1 MTAPCRT
8 CRKADSTPTT
18 SRAPRTLPPE
28 LLCAGARRLG
38 IMALLSAFANVGMGV
53 GSRLLG
59 ARLGLPPPSGIVLF
73 AEIAALAASLG
84 MFALTRRMEQD
95 DPAELLDRGLVYEV
109 GMGFLIAVM
118 YHCWPAPAGQ
128 IPKGWS
134 PVAVWLVAFALLVPA
149 THGKNVLATVATALM
164 DPLGLTVS
172 FALGS
177 PVPPA
182 LVVAGMFLPT
192 AIAAVAAIVGSR
204 VVSELSEQAGRAQ
217 ELGSYRLVA
226 LLGRGGMGEVWRA
239 EHRMLARDAA
249 IKLVRGGTDASGRE
263 MMARFEREAK
273 ATAALRSP
281 HTVQLYDFGRSD
293 DGAFYYVMEL
303 LEGFTLDEIV
313 RRFGPLPAGRVVHLL
328 RQVCHSL
335 AEAHAAGLVHRDVKP
350 GNIFV
355 CRYGGDPDFVKVL
368 DFGLV
373 KTLAASAADLTQAG
387 LLAGTP
393 AYMPPEMA
401 LGRAVDGRTDLYALG
416 AVGYTLLTGLPV
428 FDRKTALETIHDH
441 ASTPPVP
448 PSKRVATPVPPELE
462 RVLLDCLAKEP
473 DARPENARVLDAR
486 LAEIVLAEPW
496 SREQAERWWSR
507 NGAAAIPVKT
517 SERDSESDAD
527 GTHITP
533 PAAAAG

>member
-1 MTAPCRT
+1 MTRT
-8 CRKADSTPTT
+8 CCKADSSPTT

-28 LLCAGARRLG
+28 LLSAGARRLG
-38 IMALLSAFANVGMGV
+38 ILALICAFANLVMGV
-53 GSRLLG
+53 GSRLIG
-59 ARLGLPPPSGIVLF
+59 THLGLPPPSGIVLF
-73 AEIAALAASLG
+73 AEIAAMAASLG
-84 MFALTRRMEQD
+84 MFALTRRTEQD
-95 DPAELLDRGLVYEV
+95 AAELLDRGLVYEV
-109 GMGFLIAVM
+109 GLGFLIAVT
-118 YHCWPAPAGQ
+118 YHCWPAPPGQ
-128 IPKGWS
+128 IAKGWS
-134 PVAVWLVAFALLVPA
+134 PVAMWLVAFALLVPA
-149 THGKNVLATVATALM
+149 TRGKNLLATVATALM
-164 DPLGLTVS
+164 DPLGLMVS

-177 PVPPA
+177 PLPPA
-182 LVVAGMFLPT
+182 FVVTSMFLPT

-204 VVSELSEQAGRAQ
+204 VVSELSEQAGRAR

-226 LLGRGGMGEVWRA
+226 LLGHGGMGEVWRA

-249 IKLVRGGTDASGRE
+249 IKLVRAGADASGRDVT
-263 MMARFEREAK
+263 ARFEREAK

-293 DGAFYYVMEL
+293 DGAFFYVMEL
-303 LEGFTLDEIV
+303 LEGFTLEEVV
-313 RRFGPLPAGRVVHLL
+313 RRFGPLSPGRVVHLL

-335 AEAHAAGLVHRDVKP
+335 AEAHAAGLVHRDIKP

-373 KTLAASAADLTQAG
+373 KALAASAADLTQTG
-387 LLAGTP
+387 FIAGTP

-441 ASTPPVP
+441 ASTIPIP
-448 PSKRVATPVPPELE
+448 PSRRVATPIPEDLE

-473 DARPENARVLDAR
+473 DDRPESARELEAR
-486 LAEIVLAEPW
+486 LAGILLPEPW
-496 SREQAERWWSR
+496 NREEAERWWNR
-507 NGAAAIPVKT
+507 NGGLTGRTASVPAPA
-517 SERDSESDAD
+517 SASDPE
-527 GTHITP
+527 GTQLTP
-533 PAAAAG
+533 PAAAAV

>member
-1 MTAPCRT
+1 
-8 CRKADSTPTT
+8 
-18 SRAPRTLPPE
+18 
-28 LLCAGARRLG
+28 
-38 IMALLSAFANVGMGV
+38 MGV

-59 ARLGLPPPSGIVLF
+59 AHLGLPPPSGTVLF
-73 AEIAALAASLG
+73 AEIAAMAASLG
-84 MFALTRRMEQD
+84 MFALTRRTDQD
-95 DPAELLDRGLVYEV
+95 AAELLDRGLVYEV
-109 GMGFLIAVM
+109 GMGFLIAVT

-128 IPKGWS
+128 MPKGWS

-149 THGKNVLATVATALM
+149 TRGKNLLSTVATALM
-164 DPLGLTVS
+164 DPLGLMVS
-172 FALGS
+172 VALGS
-177 PVPPA
+177 PFPPA
-182 LVVAGMFLPT
+182 LVAAAMFLPT
-192 AIAAVAAIVGSR
+192 AVSAAAAVVGSR
-204 VVSELSEQAGRAQ
+204 VVSELSEQAGRAR

-226 LLGRGGMGEVWRA
+226 LLGHGGMGEVWRA

-263 MMARFEREAK
+263 LMARFEREAK

-293 DGAFYYVMEL
+293 DGAFFYVMEL
-303 LEGFTLDEIV
+303 LEGFTLEEIV

-335 AEAHAAGLVHRDVKP
+335 AEAHAAGLVHRDIKP
-350 GNIFV
+350 GNIFL

-373 KTLAASAADLTQAG
+373 KTLAASAADLTQTG
-387 LLAGTP
+387 LIAGTP

-448 PSKRVATPVPPELE
+448 PSRRVATPVDPELE
-462 RVLLDCLAKEP
+462 SALLDCLAKEP
-473 DARPENARVLDAR
+473 DERPESARALDAR
-486 LAEIVLAEPW
+486 LERIVLAEPW
-496 SREQAERWWSR
+496 TRELAERWWSR
-507 NGAAAIPVKT
+507 NAAAVVPVMPPAPG
-517 SERDSESDAD
+517 SAD
-527 GTHITP
+527 GEDGTRVAS